1 MFSSLKNKKLIKLK
15 LFLKFGIPQLTFK
28 NIRILKFYLI
38 NLIDLGIFFVF
49 ILQYNYCNII
59 IKIKRVKLYEKL
71 NGTSLKKIKYLKKE

>member
-15 LFLKFGIPQLTFK
+15 LFLKFGILQLTFK